1 MSKDPERIPSPQA
14 LRAQA
19 GSVRP
24 VTTGSRRLAPPRRPF
39 PISWMLLI
47 GLLVGAVIGA
57 SLALASIP
65 PEPGLL
71 WLAL

>member
-1 MSKDPERIPSPQA
+1 MSKDPERILSQA

-24 VTTGSRRLAPPRRPF
+24 VPTGSRRPAPPRRPF

-57 SLALASIP
+57 SLALASIL
-65 PEPGLL
+65 EPGLL
-71 WLAL
+71 PAL